1 MEKIEA
7 LDYSLRIPAL
17 TAIAVS
23 DMGGGPALN

>member
-7 LDYSLRIPAL
+7 LDYSLGVAAL

-23 DMGGGPALN
+23 DIGGGPALN